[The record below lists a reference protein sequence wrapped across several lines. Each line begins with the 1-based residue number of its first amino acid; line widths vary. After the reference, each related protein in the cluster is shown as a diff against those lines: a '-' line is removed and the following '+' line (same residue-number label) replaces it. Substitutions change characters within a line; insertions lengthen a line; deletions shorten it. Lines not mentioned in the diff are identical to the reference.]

1 MLCDIIYK
9 AYERGISM
17 KISKK
22 LIVLLLSCG
31 ITINIGGCSSKE
43 VDVDLSLDETVDLNS
58 DNTLLDSIDDK
69 VTLDDEEVSIVSA
82 SDMLEEKINIYKTLN
97 LVDLSLYDNLKPL
110 DVISIEEVENLS
122 LEEVNE
128 YISILNSEEED
139 FNSNL
144 EKGRIAQKLLY
155 LKNYLSEFLKDNT
168 YGILENVLLTTIKT
182 SVANT
187 IGVDDYDN
195 IKIEPLTDEMKYTLT
210 YYDKISGNT
219 IPLYVEAGEGFLY
232 KDIDTLY
239 NLQSKEEESLDY
251 DDVLVVIDQNKCLVA
266 ENLKE
271 VDSSFISKDSEES
284 VVKRLQK

>member
-1 MLCDIIYK
+1 
-9 AYERGISM
+9 M

-69 VTLDDEEVSIVSA
+69 VTFDDEEVSIVSA
-82 SDMLEEKINIYKTLN
+82 SDMLEEKINIYKALK

-155 LKNYLSEFLKDNT
+155 LKKYLYKFLKDNT
-168 YGILENVLLTTIKT
+168 YDILENVLLTTIKT

-187 IGVDDYDN
+187 IGVDDYNN
-195 IKIEPLTDEMKYTLT
+195 IKIEL
-210 YYDKISGNT
+210 
-219 IPLYVEAGEGFLY
+219 
-232 KDIDTLY
+232 
-239 NLQSKEEESLDY
+239 
-251 DDVLVVIDQNKCLVA
+251 
-266 ENLKE
+266 
-271 VDSSFISKDSEES
+271 
-284 VVKRLQK
+284 

>member
-1 MLCDIIYK
+1 
-9 AYERGISM
+9 M

-58 DNTLLDSIDDK
+58 DNTLLDSINDK
-69 VTLDDEEVSIVSA
+69 VTFDDEEVSIVSA

-168 YGILENVLLTTIKT
+168 YDILENILLTTIKT

-210 YYDKISGNT
+210 YYDKISGNS

>member
-1 MLCDIIYK
+1 
-9 AYERGISM
+9 M

-58 DNTLLDSIDDK
+58 DNTLLDSINDK
-69 VTLDDEEVSIVSA
+69 VTFDDEEVSIVSA

-168 YGILENVLLTTIKT
+168 YDILENILLTTIKT

-232 KDIDTLY
+232 KDIDTVY

>member
-1 MLCDIIYK
+1 
-9 AYERGISM
+9 M

-58 DNTLLDSIDDK
+58 DNTLLDSINDK
-69 VTLDDEEVSIVSA
+69 VTFDDEEVSIVSA

-168 YGILENVLLTTIKT
+168 YDILENILLTTIKT

>member
-1 MLCDIIYK
+1 
-9 AYERGISM
+9 M

-31 ITINIGGCSSKE
+31 ITINMGGCSSKE
-43 VDVDLSLDETVDLNS
+43 VEVDLSLDETVDLNS

-69 VTLDDEEVSIVSA
+69 VTFDDEEVSIVSA
-82 SDMLEEKINIYKTLN
+82 SDMLEEKINIYKALN
-97 LVDLSLYDNLKPL
+97 LVDLSLYDSLKPL
-110 DVISIEEVENLS
+110 DAISIEEVENLS

-128 YISILNSEEED
+128 YISILNSEDED

-168 YGILENVLLTTIKT
+168 YDILENVLLTTIKT

-187 IGVDDYDN
+187 IGVDDYNN

>member
-58 DNTLLDSIDDK
+58 DNTLLDSINDK
-69 VTLDDEEVSIVSA
+69 VTFDDEEVSIVSA

-168 YGILENVLLTTIKT
+168 YDILENILLTTIKT

-210 YYDKISGNT
+210 YYDKISGNS

>member
-1 MLCDIIYK
+1 
-9 AYERGISM
+9 M

-69 VTLDDEEVSIVSA
+69 VTFDDEEVSIVSA

-168 YGILENVLLTTIKT
+168 YDILENILLTTIKT

>member
-1 MLCDIIYK
+1 
-9 AYERGISM
+9 M

-31 ITINIGGCSSKE
+31 ITINMGGCSSKE

-69 VTLDDEEVSIVSA
+69 VTFDDEEVSVVSA
-82 SDMLEEKINIYKTLN
+82 SDMLEEKINIYKALN

-110 DVISIEEVENLS
+110 DAISIEEVENLS

-128 YISILNSEEED
+128 YISILNSEDED

-168 YGILENVLLTTIKT
+168 YDILENVLLTTIKT

>member
-1 MLCDIIYK
+1 
-9 AYERGISM
+9 M

-58 DNTLLDSIDDK
+58 DNTLLDSINDK
-69 VTLDDEEVSIVSA
+69 VTFDDEEVSIVSA
-82 SDMLEEKINIYKTLN
+82 SDMLEEKINIYKALN

-110 DVISIEEVENLS
+110 DAISIEEVENLS

-128 YISILNSEEED
+128 YISILNSEDED

-168 YGILENVLLTTIKT
+168 YDILENILLTTIKT

-187 IGVDDYDN
+187 IGVDDYNN

-251 DDVLVVIDQNKCLVA
+251 DDVLLVIDQNKCLVA